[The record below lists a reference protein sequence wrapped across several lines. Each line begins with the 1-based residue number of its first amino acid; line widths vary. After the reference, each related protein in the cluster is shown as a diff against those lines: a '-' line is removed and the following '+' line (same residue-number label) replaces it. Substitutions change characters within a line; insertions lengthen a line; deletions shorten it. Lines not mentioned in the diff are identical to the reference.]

1 VRHILAGEPLAGF
14 STVVF
19 LFVHARLVNQH
30 LARTTPPSP
39 SRSSRPMAGAC
50 VCGKFNFGQD
60 PDPVHCRLEQQVTL
74 KRPARAPRAVQH
86 AGDAYAGHCGSGSF
100 WNSSKL
106 RLRMASRIHPSR
118 KQLSLRRAARQGGLS

>member
-30 LARTTPPSP
+30 LARTAPPSP
-39 SRSSRPMAGAC
+39 SRSYAPKAFVAI
-50 VCGKFNFGQD
+50 NFVAKTSTRYPGRWTCT
-60 PDPVHCRLEQQVTL
+60 HCRLEQQVTL

-86 AGDAYAGHCGSGSF
+86 AGDAYAGHGGSGSF

-118 KQLSLRRAARQGGLS
+118 SRSN